1 MDRNRLVALNCEGST
16 SSGYVI
22 GPRLVL
28 ASAHGVGPVG
38 TGLHVIRPGRTA
50 YYRASVVWRGT
61 PEGRDDAALVHV
73 DAPDWLPVAGT
84 AEPWGR
90 MTTTRVGQACETWGI
105 PEVVQT
111 PADESEELP
120 PLEAVQLSGTI
131 NPGSGFV
138 GNRHLFALSDHSIT
152 RWSPGK
158 LPWAGLSGAAV
169 VSGGLLIGVVKAQ
182 VRHFGHGM
190 LDVVPS
196 YVLHADD
203 SFRNALK
210 DYGADS
216 LTMGDAEFDELRR
229 RDTPGPSI
237 GPVPPGSLLEA
248 GRQVV
253 GFHGREDILDRLGQ
267 WCEAPGFGVR
277 LLYGPGGQGKT
288 RLAARLA
295 EELVRHDKQWRA
307 LWPAATAPGTE
318 LQGVRDTAKPML
330 VVLDYAE
337 ARQDQLEGLL
347 TAGELHRGGVP
358 LKVLLLAR
366 TAGEWWDIAKGA
378 RYGAALRR
386 APVDGLPELAPDEES
401 RASVYRRA
409 ASAFAERLADPDDTS
424 AQATWRARAA
434 SLPEPPPG
442 TLASGNVLTLHM
454 TALAD
459 LLDAGPGG
467 SRRPADGPAAD
478 DRDAEA
484 RILEHE
490 QMYWTQVAERFP
502 LARGIGRPPVL
513 GEALATVVLL
523 GGTALDEEERED
535 LLRRAPMLA
544 GLEDHEAAVVRA
556 WIESVYP
563 SPTER
568 PWEILQPDRLAER
581 FVGTH
586 VLTNRRLL
594 HKLLSPKGVAGDVTD
609 AQCARVLTLLARAAA
624 HPPLL
629 GTLDDLI
636 TEVCTRHAE
645 RLGRVTMDVATQVE
659 RPQPL
664 IDALWKRTEAAET
677 SMSVLAD
684 FTDHLPRSSHVL
696 APWALRLTERTIE
709 LRRAA
714 GTGSIEDTIALGVEY
729 RRLAGKLTDMG
740 RSAEALTAAE
750 RAVELLEPLLRTRP
764 EAVRIHLAAAL
775 NNRAVCLGLLGKRR
789 EALEPARQ
797 AVAHY
802 RVAASG
808 EPVPGDALRQL
819 VTALSSLSSAQSQ
832 LGQNSEA
839 LETMAESVAFQRV
852 LAQDGTPGAAGNLVL
867 WLNNLSIRCTDVGH
881 YQDALMA
888 AAEAVAVCEPLA
900 EQYPDAHRADLA
912 MALNTLSSCYG
923 DVGDRA
929 KGLQLSRRS
938 VDIRERLHLER
949 PEAYGPSLALAL
961 NSLSINLGR
970 AGLVEEALETAE
982 RSVALYEVVCERQD
996 GYRHELAMSLN
1007 TLANQRWDAEDTRG
1021 AVEAAQEA
1029 VKIYTDLE
1037 LALPGVFTADR
1048 AMSLAT
1054 VAGCLC
1060 ADGQLEAAVE
1070 RSFQAV
1076 AVYHGLTE
1084 TEPRPVAADF
1094 ARALRNLR
1102 FHLVAA
1108 DRTVEALELIDT
1120 ALACYAGAGDTLY
1133 PVTAELLT
1141 GRVMCLRS
1149 LERVDETLKPVRK
1162 LVRLAR
1168 RHAGA
1173 RSSQGPSELLD
1184 QLRMLSLFA
1193 FLNGRRTEATEAMTE
1208 AAALLRDLASHE
1220 PERYEPDLAVALGRL
1235 RNLLPKLAR
1244 YDEAE
1249 IAAREAVDVRLRTA
1263 ERGGAS
1269 ERVDVIAESAG
1280 LADLLMMRLHA
1291 VEALAAIDRALGH
1304 QARLTDDDLAIH
1316 GPAVELAQR
1325 SRGSLLLMLGRED
1338 EAVAV
1343 VTESVLKAERVA
1355 ENVSTRT
1362 FGIVLAR
1369 LAAGSVLTDLERREE
1384 ALPHLERAAALCR
1397 SRTEAGE
1404 AGYDTLLAT
1413 CLGVL
1418 GTCLALEPGD
1428 PEQALAATTEALE
1441 IALRHAVSDP
1451 EAVRTGLGRAMAQQG
1466 LRLAEA
1472 GRTEESLP
1480 LTAEAV
1486 ALARELLETDRRAH
1500 VLELVEVLHSFAE
1513 ARVQAGTGVE
1523 SAAALDAVAEE
1534 IALLREVEE
1543 DVPHLVGQM
1552 LGKAEALRER
1562 LLGG

>member
-38 TGLHVIRPGRTA
+38 TGLHIIQPGRTA
-50 YYRASVVWRGT
+50 YHRASVVWRGT

-73 DAPDWLPVAGT
+73 DAPDWRPVAGT

-105 PEVVQT
+105 PEVIQT
-111 PADESEELP
+111 PADESEKLP
-120 PLEAVQLSGTI
+120 PLEAMQLSGTI

-138 GNRHLFALSDHSIT
+138 ENRHLFALSDHSIT
-152 RWSPGK
+152 RWSSGK

-196 YVLHADD
+196 YVLHADE

-253 GFHGREDILDRLGQ
+253 GFHGREDILDRLRQ

-295 EELVRHDKQWRA
+295 EELVQHNKQWRA
-307 LWPAATAPGTE
+307 LWPAATAPGTG

-378 RYGAALRR
+378 RSGAALRR

-401 RASVYRRA
+401 RASVYHQA
-409 ASAFAERLADPDDTS
+409 ASAFAERLADPGDTS
-424 AQATWRARAA
+424 AQATWRACAA
-434 SLPEPPPG
+434 SLPEPPPR

-459 LLDAGPGG
+459 LLDAGLGG
-467 SRRPADGPAAD
+467 SCRPADGPAAD
-478 DRDAEA
+478 DKDAEA

-502 LARGIGRPPVL
+502 LAQGIGRPPVL

-544 GLEDHEAAVVRA
+544 GLEDYEAAVVRA

-594 HKLLSPKGVAGDVTD
+594 HKLLSPKGAAGDVTD

-624 HPPLL
+624 HLPLL
-629 GTLDDLI
+629 GRLDGLI
-636 TEVCTRHAE
+636 TEVCTRHAA
-645 RLGRVTMDVATQVE
+645 RLGQVTMEVATQVE

-664 IDALWKRTEAAET
+664 IDALWKRVDSPETPLAALEILT
-677 SMSVLAD
+677 A
-684 FTDHLPRSSHVL
+684 HLPRSSHAL
-696 APWALRLTERTIE
+696 APWALRLTEKMIE
-709 LRRAA
+709 LRKAT
-714 GTGSIEDTIALGVEY
+714 GTGSIEDTVALGVEY
-729 RRLAGKLTDMG
+729 RRLAGKFTDMG

-750 RAVELLEPLLRTRP
+750 RAVELLEPLLQTRP
-764 EAVRIHLAAAL
+764 EAVRFHLAAAL
-775 NNRAVCLGLLGKRR
+775 NNRAVCLSLLGKRR

-802 RVAASG
+802 RTVVST
-808 EPVPGDALRQL
+808 EPVPDDALRHL
-819 VTALSSLSSAQSQ
+819 VTALSSLSLAQSQ
-832 LGQNSEA
+832 LGQNTEA

-852 LAQDGTPGAAGNLVL
+852 LVQDGAPGAAGDLVP
-867 WLNNLSIRCTDVGH
+867 WLNNLSIRCTAVGH
-881 YQDALMA
+881 YQDALVA

-900 EQYPDAHRADLA
+900 DQHPDAHRADLA
-912 MALNTLSSCYG
+912 MVLNTLSSCYG
-923 DVGDRA
+923 DVGSRA
-929 KGLQLSRRS
+929 KGLQLMRRS
-938 VDIRERLHLER
+938 VDIRERLHRER

-961 NSLSINLGR
+961 NSLSIGLGD

-1007 TLANQRWDAEDTRG
+1007 TLANQRWDAGDNRG

-1029 VKIYTDLE
+1029 TKIYTDLD
-1037 LALPGVFTADR
+1037 LASPGVFTADR

-1054 VAGCLC
+1054 VAGCLS
-1060 ADGQLEAAVE
+1060 ADGQLEAAIE

-1076 AVYHGLTE
+1076 ALYHSLTG

-1102 FHLVAA
+1102 LYLVAA

-1120 ALACYAGAGDTLY
+1120 ALACYAGADDTLY
-1133 PVTAELLT
+1133 PVNAELLT
-1141 GRVMCLRS
+1141 GRAMCLRS
-1149 LERVDETLKPVRK
+1149 LERVDEALKPVRK
-1162 LVRLAR
+1162 VVRLAR
-1168 RHAGA
+1168 RHTGA
-1173 RSSQGPSELLD
+1173 RSSQWPSELLD
-1184 QLRMLSLFA
+1184 RLRLLSAFA
-1193 FLNGRRTEATEAMTE
+1193 FLNGRRAEAAEAMTE
-1208 AAALLRDLASHE
+1208 AAVLLRDLVPAE
-1220 PERYEPDLAVALGRL
+1220 PERYEPELATALGQL
-1235 RNLLPKLAR
+1235 RNLLPRLAR

-1249 IAAREAVDVRLRTA
+1249 LAAREAVDTRLRIA
-1263 ERGGAS
+1263 ERGGAP

-1291 VEALAAIDRALGH
+1291 AEALAAIDRALGH
-1304 QARLTDDDLAIH
+1304 QVQLTADDLVTH

-1325 SRGSLLLMLGRED
+1325 NRGYLLLMLGRED

-1343 VTESVLKAERVA
+1343 AAESVLKAERVA
-1355 ENVSTRT
+1355 ENVPTRT

-1384 ALPHLERAAALCR
+1384 ALPHLDRAVALCR
-1397 SRTEAGE
+1397 SRVEAGE
-1404 AGYDTLLAT
+1404 AGFDTLLAT
-1413 CLGVL
+1413 CLATLGV
-1418 GTCLALEPGD
+1418 CLAMEPAEPDRALE
-1428 PEQALAATTEALE
+1428 AATEALAINRRLAE
-1441 IALRHAVSDP
+1441 LDP
-1451 EAVRTGLGRAMAQQG
+1451 EAVSSGLGLATAQQG

-1472 GRTEESLP
+1472 GRFEEGLR

-1486 ALARELLETDRRAH
+1486 PIARELVALDTRAH
-1500 VLELVEVLHSFAE
+1500 ALELIDVLYCFAA
-1513 ARVQAGTGVE
+1513 ARVLAGTGVE
-1523 SAAALDAVAEE
+1523 SVGALTALDEAVA
-1534 IALLREVEE
+1534 LLCELDQ
-1543 DVPHLVGQM
+1543 DVPWPVERGLR
-1552 LGKAEALRER
+1552 KAEALRER